1 MIELIL
7 KEPHMFGTL
16 EFPKGALI
24 KVNKDIYEELE
35 KLGKVDKIVK
45 R

>member
-7 KEPHMFGTL
+7 KEPHLFGDL

-24 KVNKDIYEELE
+24 KVSKEVYEELE
-35 KLGKVDKIVK
+35 KLGKVEKTVK